1 MVKYSKKLMDP
12 ATKAD
17 SKLVQKTAEETGDLV
32 GNKTSDEI
40 TSAGKRKIR

>member
-32 GNKTSDEI
+32 GNKISDKI
-40 TSAGKRKIR
+40 TSTGKRKRR